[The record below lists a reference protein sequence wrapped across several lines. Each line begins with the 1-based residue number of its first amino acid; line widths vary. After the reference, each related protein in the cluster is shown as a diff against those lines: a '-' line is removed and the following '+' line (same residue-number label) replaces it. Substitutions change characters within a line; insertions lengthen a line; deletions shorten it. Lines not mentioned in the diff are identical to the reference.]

1 MEKTILVNDPSVTAW
16 GWVIISLKGKI
27 IDAGCIKT
35 KPSNKKLKIRKGD
48 DRCRRISEINQILL
62 GLIKKHDVCYIL
74 SEQPHGSQNAMAAI
88 MIGVCLSILQTLAD
102 TLRLGIEWYSEQDA
116 KKCLLKKK
124 NASKEETI
132 QAIKKLYPETPFTNI
147 NYKNEAIADAMAVY
161 HYGRNNSNILRI
173 YLK

>member
-1 MEKTILVNDPSVTAW
+1 MEKTILVNDPSITAW
-16 GWVIISLKGKI
+16 GWGVITLKGEI

-48 DRCRRISEINQILL
+48 DRCRRISEINQVLL
-62 GLIKKHDVCYIL
+62 ELIEKYNVCFIL

-102 TLRLGIEWYSEQDA
+102 TLRLGIEWYSENDCKQ
-116 KKCLLKKK
+116 CLLGKRS
-124 NASKEETI
+124 AEKEETI
-132 QAIKKLYPETPFTNI
+132 QSIKKLYPDVPFKNI
-147 NYKNEAIADAMAVY
+147 KYIDEAIADAMAVY